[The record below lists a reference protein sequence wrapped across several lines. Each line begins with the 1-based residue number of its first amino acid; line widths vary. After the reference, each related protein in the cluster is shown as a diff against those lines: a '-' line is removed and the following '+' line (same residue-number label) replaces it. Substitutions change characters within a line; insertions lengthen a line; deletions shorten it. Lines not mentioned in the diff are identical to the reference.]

1 MSREYKFIMEELY
14 FFFFQIKFVSCG
26 IQYEYD
32 YENILKEIKFTTNHR
47 TKWNHRKAIIFTTK
61 KEINHLLL
69 IRRI

>member
-47 TKWNHRKAIIFTTK
+47 KAIIFTTK